1 MAHKGG
7 LEALDRSLKDIRS
20 CERIFGGVTVVIC
33 GDFQQILPVVPKGT
47 PADEL
52 KACVK
57 SSYLWK
63 WVFVITL
70 RRNMRVHL
78 AGNHQGARWAA
89 KLLQLGHGK
98 LPTNADGEID
108 LLTLGPNIVDSAQ
121 ELLIKIYPNLEQ
133 NYTKRVWL
141 RDRTILA
148 PRNDIV
154 DHINSSLMA
163 KLPTESVVYRSFDQ
177 ITEQSEACTYPT
189 EVLNSLNP
197 PGMPHYMLT
206 LKVGCP
212 IILLRNLDAPRLM
225 NGTRLIVKRLMR
237 NVIVATVMTGVA
249 EGEDVLIPRIGM
261 MTSDFFVDFKRTQ
274 FPVRPAF
281 CLTINK
287 AQGRIFL
294 YKTTKIQFNIF
305 KNSDPFPLAKIFS
318 ENMLI

>member
-1 MAHKGG
+1 
-7 LEALDRSLKDIRS
+7 
-20 CERIFGGVTVVIC
+20 
-33 GDFQQILPVVPKGT
+33 
-47 PADEL
+47 
-52 KACVK
+52 
-57 SSYLWK
+57 
-63 WVFVITL
+63 
-70 RRNMRVHL
+70 
-78 AGNHQGARWAA
+78 
-89 KLLQLGHGK
+89 
-98 LPTNADGEID
+98 
-108 LLTLGPNIVDSAQ
+108 
-121 ELLIKIYPNLEQ
+121 
-133 NYTKRVWL
+133 
-141 RDRTILA
+141 
-148 PRNDIV
+148 
-154 DHINSSLMA
+154 MA